1 VPLFD
6 SKEKDGIFNAIANEA
21 EFGAEH
27 IALGVRALC
36 EADYRSI
43 ANYYQAF
50 YSLSLGFER
59 TSKLLIM
66 IDKALTQKGK
76 FPSEES
82 IRNYG
87 HNLAK
92 LLNAVDSVSIAR
104 GLTSE
109 WTRLP
114 SDSIHNAIIAELNK
128 FSDNVTRYYNI
139 EFLTNPTVKNRI
151 KDPILSWYD
160 NVTTKVL
167 ARHLKQ
173 RSKQIIETKAKF
185 IGDMLSENTLSRT
198 WNEKGEFVNNIY
210 EESEWAQ
217 EVVFARKY
225 VRMYVLQIARFLS
238 CMARELTYISHKA
251 GLEVIPDL
259 IEIYGIFCNEDDLL
273 KRRKTWDIYHKR

>member
-1 VPLFD
+1 MPLFD
-6 SKEKDGIFNAIANEA
+6 SREKDDIFNAIANEA

-27 IALGVRALC
+27 IALGVRALG
-36 EADYRSI
+36 EANYRSI

-66 IDKALTQKGK
+66 IDKALKQEGQ

-82 IRNYG
+82 IRDYG
-87 HNLAK
+87 HNLIK
-92 LLNAVDSVSIAR
+92 LLNAIDSISVTR
-104 GLTSE
+104 KLTSK

-114 SDSIHNAIIAELNK
+114 TDSIHNAIIAELNK

-139 EFLTNPTVKNRI
+139 ELLTNPKAKKRI
-151 KDPILSWYD
+151 KDPISSWYD
-160 NVTTKVL
+160 NVTSQVL
-167 ARHLKQ
+167 VKHLKQ
-173 RSKQIIETKAKF
+173 RSKQIIETKAEL

-217 EVVFARKY
+217 KGVFAKKY

-238 CMARELTYISHKA
+238 CIASELTYMSYKA

-259 IEIYGIFCNEDDLL
+259 IEIYGIFCNEDALL
-273 KRRKTWDIYHKR
+273 RRRKTWDIYHKR